1 MRSLYEI
8 RNDIEAIFDE
18 IDNNDGVITD
28 EQVAKLSIS
37 QEELKDK
44 LDAYR
49 HVISRYN
56 RDVNYCKEEE
66 TRIAL
71 VRKRNQKIVD
81 RLKYL
86 MIDALLRY
94 GNTNKSGN
102 KFIEFA
108 DGKVMTRATR
118 VIEINDSVAGHFRAI
133 VMERLLELYN
143 NGMLDAIDAGTG
155 VEVQSLDLEGFI
167 QTVNLN
173 YAAQYPREYEEL
185 ENPFTIDD
193 LYNYG
198 IKIEFELTLADLC
211 KVENYDITNAMF
223 NHNSTVSD
231 DFNKTLIKHELD
243 NGAKISIVKQCI
255 SQSLQIK

>member
-8 RNDIEAIFDE
+8 RNDIEHIFDE
-18 IDNNDGVITD
+18 IDNNDGIITN
-28 EQVAKLSIS
+28 EQVIQLTIR

-49 HVISRYN
+49 HIIGRYN
-56 RDVNYCKEEE
+56 SDVNYCKEEE

-94 GNTNKSGN
+94 GDTNKSGN
-102 KFIEFA
+102 KFVEFA

-118 VIEINDSVAGHFRAI
+118 VIEINDDVARHFRAV

-143 NGMLDAIDAGTG
+143 NGMLETVDVGSG

-173 YAAQYPREYEEL
+173 YAAQYPQEYEEL
-185 ENPFTIDD
+185 ENPFTVDD

-223 NHNSTVSD
+223 NHKSTVSD

-255 SQSLQIK
+255 NQSLQIK